1 VSKCEEVV
9 VLRSNFDFEGFRRR
23 GLWCLCNRFFSYCGA
38 GHGIAL
44 AQRPFLVLDGLVALF
59 PIVSLLPRMIRR
71 NPTLIAMSDADVQD
85 VRNMLAK
92 QAEGVKSP
100 NSSAN
105 VKSRQCPPPQPP
117 AAAVHVTDEAKRRR
131 EAREE
136 RLGVTN

>member
-1 VSKCEEVV
+1 MRFHVYVI
-9 VLRSNFDFEGFRRR
+9 RFELRRR
-23 GLWCLCNRFFSYCGA
+23 SYS
-38 GHGIAL
+38 L
-44 AQRPFLVLDGLVALF
+44 ARSFPVLDSLADF
-59 PIVSLLPRMIRR
+59 SLLPRMIRR

-92 QAEGVKSP
+92 KQAEGFKSP

-105 VKSRQCPPPQPP
+105 AKSRQCPPPQPS

-131 EAREE
+131 EVREE

>member
-1 VSKCEEVV
+1 VKRCWCAQ
-9 VLRSNFDFEGFRRR
+9 SNLTLSLDDEFGVYIIDF
-23 GLWCLCNRFFSYCGA
+23 NCGA
-38 GHGIAL
+38 GHGAVHSFGHDL
-44 AQRPFLVLDGLVALF
+44 FLCSF
-59 PIVSLLPRMIRR
+59 VSLLPRMIRR

-85 VRNMLAK
+85 VRNMLAKK

>member
-1 VSKCEEVV
+1 
-9 VLRSNFDFEGFRRR
+9 
-23 GLWCLCNRFFSYCGA
+23 
-38 GHGIAL
+38 
-44 AQRPFLVLDGLVALF
+44 VLDGLAAVCLL
-59 PIVSLLPRMIRR
+59 VSNSLSPLPRMIRR

-85 VRNMLAK
+85 VRNMLAKK

-136 RLGVTN
+136 RLGVTNLTST